1 MAEGDRRKRASRG
14 KGAPESPA
22 TPIVPLRA
30 PHYAG
35 STRPQDRSSRP
46 LEQPAAQP
54 AAPTAQPKPG
64 AAQPKPGAAQP
75 ASASTQPGPAKARRA
90 PSPGLSNPLNSA
102 GWVMLRAQW
111 TTVRTRLRPPTGPDA
126 PIAVLAALVAV
137 AFIWYSFINQGHRAS
152 LDYYVPLADAFL
164 HGRLY
169 VIAHPSYLNELVPY
183 GGHYYVVYPP
193 APAVLLMPLVAVFGN
208 TFDQARAS
216 IALGAVD
223 VALAAAVAYRVVGPR
238 RWIWVLFAIMFGFGS
253 TVWYEVMSGNSWHFA
268 HVCATTFLLLAII
281 DVQHDGP
288 PWRIGLLLGCA
299 VLSRLP
305 TALAVFFFLGY
316 FAWRADGQNRVGRAA
331 ETFAALGGRAGT
343 ILSSKLDWR
352 QFILDS
358 LSFGFALA
366 IPILVY
372 FMYNEA
378 RFGSPLQQGYS
389 LIPGLMQ
396 EYQYR
401 HGFLA
406 IESIGRNLYAMLLN
420 VPKQIESFPFV
431 QPRNL
436 GGLSIF
442 LTTPAFLWAFRAHRP
457 SWFMVGA
464 WLSILGIIVPLL
476 LHADPGGAEFGYRYA
491 IDFYPFIFLLMI
503 HGMRGRMNAERWAAM
518 ALCFLVNI
526 WGMYAVMTG
535 WLA

>member
-1 MAEGDRRKRASRG
+1 MAQGDRRKPQTTQP
-14 KGAPESPA
+14 APAEPAAAGEPKPPSPHPMGRVW
-22 TPIVPLRA
+22 TPSLRR
-30 PHYAG
+30 PQFAG
-35 STRPQDRSSRP
+35 SAVPQPRPARSP
-46 LEQPAAQP
+46 EAPAAQP
-54 AAPTAQPKPG
+54 GPVTRRGAATPKPSATRPLTG
-64 AAQPKPGAAQP
+64 RP
-75 ASASTQPGPAKARRA
+75 ATRASLLPN
-90 PSPGLSNPLNSA
+90 LSNLRDWP
-102 GWVMLRAQW
+102 GWAIIRA
-111 TTVRTRLRPPTGPDA
+111 RLRPPAGPDA
-126 PIAVLAALVAV
+126 PIPLLAGLAAV
-137 AFIWYSFINQGHRAS
+137 AFLWYSFINQGHEAS

-169 VIAHPSYLNELVPY
+169 VLDHPSYLNELVPY
-183 GGHYYVVYPP
+183 GGQWYVVYPP
-193 APAVLLMPLVAVFGN
+193 APAVLLMPLVAFFGAA
-208 TFDQARAS
+208 FDQARAS
-216 IALGAVD
+216 IALGAID

-238 RWIWVLFAIMFGFGS
+238 RWIWILFAIMFGFGS
-253 TVWYEVMSGNSWHFA
+253 TVWYEVASGNSWHFA

-288 PWRIGLLLGCA
+288 PWRIGLLVGFA

-305 TALAVFFFLGY
+305 TALSVFFFLGY
-316 FAWRADGQNRVGRAA
+316 FAWAADRQRRVGPAA
-331 ETFAALGGRAGT
+331 QTFGALGGKAGT

-352 QFILDS
+352 QLILDV

-366 IPILVY
+366 IPLLVY

-378 RFGSPLQQGYS
+378 RFGAPLQEGYS
-389 LIPGLMQ
+389 LIPGLLN

-401 HGFLA
+401 FGFLA
-406 IESIGRNLYAMLLN
+406 IQSIGRNLFAMLLN
-420 VPKQIESFPFV
+420 VPKQIDSFPFL

-442 LTTPAFLWAFRAHRP
+442 LTTPAFLCVFRAHRP

-464 WLSILGIIVPLL
+464 WASILAIIVPII

-491 IDFYPFIFLLMI
+491 IDFYPFAFLLMI

-518 ALCFLVNI
+518 ALCFIVNI